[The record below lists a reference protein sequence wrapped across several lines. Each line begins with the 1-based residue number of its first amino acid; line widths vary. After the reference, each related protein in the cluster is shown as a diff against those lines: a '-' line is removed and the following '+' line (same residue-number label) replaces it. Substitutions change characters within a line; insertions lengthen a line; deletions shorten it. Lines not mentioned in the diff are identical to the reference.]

1 MKLNKTSLGFSL
13 GIVWGLGLFLITLWI
28 MIKFPQGQHYYL
40 GMLKNVYLG
49 YTVSIPG
56 AVIGLIWGFIDGF
69 IAGWLIAGLYNLFS
83 REVGETKKADEE
95 PAAEKEQV
103 DS

>member
-13 GIVWGLGLFLITLWI
+13 GIIWGLGLFLLTIWIT
-28 MIKFPQGQHYYL
+28 IKFPQGQHLYL

-49 YTVSIPG
+49 YSVSIPG

-69 IAGWLIAGLYNLFS
+69 ITGWLIAGLYNLFS
-83 REVGETKKADEE
+83 REEVEAKETKVE
-95 PAAEKEQV
+95 PVAEKE
-103 DS
+103 